1 MILVTGA
8 SGLVGLHLVRALSL
22 KNISVRALYKT
33 KVPDFLEGTKA
44 NQIEWFQAD
53 ILDISKLEDAFQGI
67 TQVYHCAAIVSYD
80 PSFAET
86 MFDINVEGTANVV
99 NLCLEYQ
106 ITKLLHISSV
116 ASIGKA
122 DEGKMSSEKTEFSD
136 EESISNYAKSKQAG
150 EMEVWRGIA
159 EGLHAVIVNPS
170 IILGEGDE
178 SKSSTNL
185 FSIVRNE
192 FPYFTKGGTGWVD
205 VQDVVQ
211 IMIQFMNSDI
221 SNERFILNGENKSFK
236 ETFTWM
242 ADAMGVKP
250 PHKLASPWMTELVWR
265 MSYLKSKLT
274 GKVATITK
282 ETARSAHQISLYDN
296 SKILKALPNF
306 QFNSIQNTIN
316 RIVKNKN

>member
-8 SGLVGLHLVRALSL
+8 SGLVGLHLVRALSMNNV
-22 KNISVRALYKT
+22 KIRALYKT
-33 KVPDFLEGTKA
+33 KIPAFLEGTNS

-53 ILDISKLEDAFQGI
+53 ILDISKLEDAFEGI

-80 PSFAET
+80 PRLAET

-99 NLCLEYQ
+99 NFSVENKIQ
-106 ITKLLHISSV
+106 KLLHISSV

-122 DEGKMSSEKTEFSD
+122 EEGKMSSEKTEFSD
-136 EESISNYAKSKQAG
+136 EDSNSNYAKSKYAG

-159 EGLHAVIVNPS
+159 EGLNAAIVNPS

-205 VQDVVQ
+205 VNDVVQ
-211 IMIQFMNSDI
+211 IMIQLMHSEI

-236 ETFTWM
+236 ETFTLM
-242 ADAMGVKP
+242 ANAMGVKP
-250 PHKLASPWMTELVWR
+250 PHKLASPWMTEIVWR
-265 MSYLKSKLT
+265 ISYLKSKLT

-282 ETARSAHQISLYDN
+282 ETARSAHQTSLYDN

-306 QFNSIQNTIN
+306 QFNSIKNTIN